1 MFNPF
6 SCIMKSFDHYSFD
19 FLEGA
24 FFAGAFFAG
33 CFRFLLCFSFC
44 CWGFSC
50 SFSFCRLQRLLSS
63 SAASACL
70 RLLRSTVLGVQ
81 GVEST
86 SSIRHISALSPS
98 RVLT

>member
-6 SCIMKSFDHYSFD
+6 ACIMKSFVHYSFD

-33 CFRFLLCFSFC
+33 AFAFFSALASTA
-44 CWGFSC
+44 GASVAA
-50 SFSFCRLQRLLSS
+50 SASVLQRFFSS

-70 RLLRSTVLGVQ
+70 SLLSSTVFSVQ
-81 GVEST
+81 GIVIHQFDEA
-86 SSIRHISALSPS
+86 HF
-98 RVLT
+98 RVIPKPYIT